1 MFLRVRDVS
10 PFMREQIQYFIAFPS
25 LPYSHSIHFCQ
36 AKSGPYYKPSFG
48 HILTLFV
55 ANEWPESEREM
66 RTRCNTVVAPSLKG
80 MPHSVHV
87 TYFCISWTHGVAS
100 LTWITNCLIFKSL
113 NDIQVSAKERLL
125 ICKKVLPV
133 WVWLVLSTTGP
144 YFCKSLY
151 LITIGTMQCQKMIFN
166 WDCLVRCLADTT
178 SKP

>member
-1 MFLRVRDVS
+1 MLLWVCDVS
-10 PFMREQIQYFIAFPS
+10 PLLREHIQYFIAFPS

-100 LTWITNCLIFKSL
+100 LTWITNSIIFKL
-113 NDIQVSAKERLL
+113 MNDV
-125 ICKKVLPV
+125 P
-133 WVWLVLSTTGP
+133 
-144 YFCKSLY
+144 Y
-151 LITIGTMQCQKMIFN
+151 LITIGTVQCQKIIFKR
-166 WDCLVRCLADTT
+166 DCLVRCLADTT